1 MRTTA
6 SRSAAPLPA
15 SRSRQNYL
23 KALLQLGGSDAV
35 PVSVL
40 ARRLVVSA
48 PSVTNMLA
56 RVGEERLVDVGPR
69 GAARLTAK
77 GERAAGLGLRRHR
90 LLETFLARVPAPDRR
105 GVQGGAGA
113 PEPHGS
119 GRR

>member
-56 RVGEERLVDVGPR
+56 RLGVERLVDVGPR
-69 GAARLTAK
+69 GAARLTGK
-77 GERAAGLGLRRHR
+77 GGRAAGLGLRRPRR
-90 LLETFLARVPAPDRR
+90 LGTFLYLL
-105 GVQGGAGA
+105 AGEDCGKWA
-113 PEPHGS
+113 
-119 GRR
+119 